1 MRISIASDH
10 AGFQLKEKV
19 KARLQAD
26 GHEVFDRGCF
36 EENSVDYPD
45 YGVLAARDVADG
57 VADRAVVMCGA
68 GIGMSMVANKV
79 RGVRCAL
86 CTDVTMA
93 EMSRQHNDA
102 NALSLGARYIDHGLA
117 LQIVDTWLK
126 TPFEGGRHQRR
137 IDKLGKF
144 GDY

>member
-19 KARLQAD
+19 KAKLQAD

-36 EENSVDYPD
+36 EESSVDYPD

-68 GIGMSMVANKV
+68 GIGMSMVVNKV

-86 CTDVTMA
+86 CTDVNMA
-93 EMSRQHNDA
+93 EMSRLHNDA

-117 LQIVDTWLK
+117 LQIIDTWLK

-137 IDKLGKF
+137 IDKIGKF

>member
-10 AGFQLKEKV
+10 AGFPLKEKV
-19 KARLQAD
+19 KAKLLAD

-57 VADRAVVMCGA
+57 VAERAVVMCGA

-86 CTDVTMA
+86 CSDVNMA
-93 EMSRQHNDA
+93 EMSRLHNDA
-102 NALSLGARYIDHGLA
+102 NALSMGARYIDHGLA

-137 IDKLGKF
+137 IDKIGKL